1 MQKYEKTIIYKEP
14 FIKSGHLQYG
24 QGTAAKPQVD
34 NDKIYF
40 GRRLKKLYRQKAGH
54 RKRQSRKGLASF
66 VSALASKIANTL
78 LKLLVRDE
86 KITM

>member
-1 MQKYEKTIIYKEP
+1 MRRLLYKKP
-14 FIKSGHLQYG
+14 YVKSGRLYYG

-34 NDKIYF
+34 NGKIYF

-54 RKRQSRKGLASF
+54 RRRQSRKGLASF